1 MRRSLIRLV
10 SCVPVAAG
18 LFLGGCVY
26 NTPSEEA
33 AAELRWDPSPNADTL
48 HERPVDI
55 ENAMASTNDA
65 NLRMLNQDLGRL
77 FLLDRPSRLTPERL
91 PR

>member
-1 MRRSLIRLV
+1 MHRRALAALSTLAA
-10 SCVPVAAG
+10 VA
-18 LFLGGCVY
+18 LMGCEAS
-26 NTPSEEA
+26 TPSGRLA
-33 AAELRWDPSPNADTL
+33 ADLRSDPSPGMDTL
-48 HERPVDI
+48 YQREVDI
-55 ENAMASTNDA
+55 DNSIAITNDT